1 MSKLKPYLFWIVAGG
16 VIFVELVIMI
26 LMMPDVDV
34 VGDKKAA
41 MDAKASLDKEY
52 KHLKELDA
60 RAQRGVPADKYD
72 AEKPE
77 DIKKLTDDFLVTPAW
92 KPILEAQVG
101 QYDKMLSAIKNY
113 LGNRSRS
120 LRAPIAEST
129 DKQVW
134 YVTYEAV
141 TAELLRQAHS
151 EGRVVLTPSA
161 VLNPRPVAGTE
172 REKTAEASK
181 EIDYSSDAKAREVL
195 GLFTK
200 GADFPE
206 IKDHPALTGR
216 LRSIEL
222 VLASLRGAKIG
233 IVANAVVTSETAPS
247 DLAQII
253 ALKFGAD
260 GATTARP
267 SAGPMMPPGML
278 PPGMLPGAAPGSM
291 PPPGAPRQTPEAMS
305 APVVAAD
312 DGSFELTGD
321 IANHATGRLITLTLQ
336 GPLAALMG
344 AQAALEHGNPEG
356 PVIVVTS
363 FLLQRKASFAIGERK
378 GVAAEPMTARIGIL
392 VLDFTRAFQ
401 AAAATETKTATPGAP
416 TVPGMPGA
424 PVSPTN
430 KPK

>member
-1 MSKLKPYLFWIVAGG
+1 MSKLKPYLFWIIAGG
-16 VIFVELVIMI
+16 VILIELVVMV

-92 KPILEAQVG
+92 KPVLEAQVG
-101 QYDKMLSAIKNY
+101 QYDKMLSAIKTY
-113 LGNRSRS
+113 LGNRSKS
-120 LRAPIAEST
+120 LRAPLAEST

-141 TAELLRQAHS
+141 TAELLRQVHS
-151 EGRVVLTPSA
+151 EGRVVLAPSA
-161 VLNPRPVAGTE
+161 TLNQRAASVNE

-181 EIDYSSDAKAREVL
+181 EIDYASDAKAREVL
-195 GLFTK
+195 GIFTK
-200 GADFPE
+200 GADFPDT
-206 IKDHPALTGR
+206 KDHPLLTGR
-216 LRSIEL
+216 LRAIEL
-222 VLASLRGAKIG
+222 VLAALGGAKVG
-233 IVANAVVTSETAPS
+233 SVANPVVTSEAQPS
-247 DLAQII
+247 TLAQII
-253 ALKFGAD
+253 SLKFGAD
-260 GATTARP
+260 GA
-267 SAGPMMPPGML
+267 AGNRASSGPAPMMPPGMSPPNMM
-278 PPGMLPGAAPGSM
+278 PPGMMPPGAQPAGSM
-291 PPPGAPRQTPEAMS
+291 PSGATPAAPS
-305 APVVAAD
+305 ASIVATD
-312 DGSFELTGD
+312 DGSIELTGE
-321 IANHATGRLITLTLQ
+321 IASHATGRLITLTLQ

-356 PVIVVTS
+356 PVIIVTS
-363 FLLQRKASFAIGERK
+363 FSLQRKATFAIGERK

-392 VLDFTRAFQ
+392 ILDFTRALQ
-401 AAAATETKTATPGAP
+401 SAASAETKAAAPAVPASARVLP
-416 TVPGMPGA
+416 T
-424 PVSPTN
+424 T